1 MVDHLNDLNE
11 KAYLQNITTTRKES
25 GEYKSRQEFMTVFY
39 ASGGFLGKRTGCLS
53 SCIVSY
59 SLVKN

>member
-1 MVDHLNDLNE
+1 MKKHIYKILPP
-11 KAYLQNITTTRKES
+11 ARKES
-25 GEYKSRQEFMTVFY
+25 GDVDRTEYKSRQEFMTVFY